1 MPRFSEDEVTNF
13 LVNEALV
20 AKAHRETK
28 EVEKTNKRK
37 QWMGSHKDWAKEQGL
52 I

>member
-13 LVNEALV
+13 LVTEAVV
-20 AKAHRETK
+20 AKVAKETK

-37 QWMGSHKDWAKEQGL
+37 QWIGSHKDWAKEQGL